1 MPHTLLSNRDCMATD
16 TRIGAEAGRKA
27 EAEPRRARRVMTDL
41 NMLNYYEDDV
51 DAHKDKGG

>member
-1 MPHTLLSNRDCMATD
+1 MATD